1 MLGGDVAPNRAALA
15 DVPGS
20 GRRNG
25 HDENI
30 ACDFGTHQP
39 MRGWIGRIKQRIGYP
54 HVEYVVDTEVRVL
67 EQVCGLGV
75 YLERVVVIEL
85 FWVQ

>member
-39 MRGWIGRIKQRIGYP
+39 MRG
-54 HVEYVVDTEVRVL
+54 
-67 EQVCGLGV
+67 LGV